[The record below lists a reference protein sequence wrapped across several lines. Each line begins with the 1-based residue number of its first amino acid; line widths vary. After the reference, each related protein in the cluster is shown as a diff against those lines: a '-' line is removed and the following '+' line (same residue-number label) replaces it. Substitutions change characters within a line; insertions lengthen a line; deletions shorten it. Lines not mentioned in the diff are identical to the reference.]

1 MLNRREFLIG
11 GAAAGLAPALPAL
24 ADQAA
29 PARVSESA
37 KLRALFDEFFQLRL
51 LRGPELATSL
61 GLDKGD
67 LAGLKRRLRERSP
80 AAVSRNAAETERQLR
95 QLRSIDRAALPGA
108 DAVSYDTL
116 LFTTEVRN
124 EGDRSFNYGGGGSGE
139 PYVLSQLSGSYREV
153 PDFLDTKHRIDTIED
168 AEAYLARLDEFAR
181 LMDEELELARHDVGV
196 GVTPPDFAID
206 KALVQMRVFLET
218 PADKATLV
226 QSLVRRAGAKKL
238 PGDWAGRAEAAYV
251 GKILPALN
259 RQAAYLAELRE
270 SAAHFAGVGRLPK
283 GADYYRVS
291 LKESTTLTLSPDE
304 LHEQGLALV
313 AELSGQIGALLDAQ
327 GVASGVSVGRRL
339 AALRADPKFLYD
351 NTDAAKD
358 RLVADLN
365 AKVAAVREKLPAYFG
380 ALPKAGVEIRRVPKE
395 IEAGS
400 PGGYYEPGSLDGARP
415 GAYYINLRDTAEL
428 ARWKLP
434 TLTYH
439 ESIPGHHLQ
448 ITLANE
454 MPDLPLIRKTTWFS
468 SYGEGWA
475 LYAEQLAVE
484 MGMYDDDPLG
494 HVGQLQAALFRA
506 VRLVVDTGLHARDW
520 SRERA
525 IAYFVD
531 ALGENESVAATE
543 IERYCVWPGQACS
556 YMVGKLTWLRLR
568 DEAKRKLGAKFDLR
582 EFHDAGLLSGSVPLG
597 VLERVIGDY
606 ARASKI

>member
-1 MLNRREFLIG
+1 MQAFLG
-11 GAAAGLAPALPAL
+11 
-24 ADQAA
+24 
-29 PARVSESA
+29 
-37 KLRALFDEFFQLRL
+37 
-51 LRGPELATSL
+51 
-61 GLDKGD
+61 
-67 LAGLKRRLRERSP
+67 
-80 AAVSRNAAETERQLR
+80 
-95 QLRSIDRAALPGA
+95 
-108 DAVSYDTL
+108 
-116 LFTTEVRN
+116 
-124 EGDRSFNYGGGGSGE
+124 
-139 PYVLSQLSGSYREV
+139 
-153 PDFLDTKHRIDTIED
+153 
-168 AEAYLARLDEFAR
+168 
-181 LMDEELELARHDVGV
+181 
-196 GVTPPDFAID
+196 
-206 KALVQMRVFLET
+206 T

-226 QSLVRRAGAKKL
+226 QSLVRRAGAKNL

-251 GKILPALN
+251 GKILPALD
-259 RQAAYLAELRE
+259 RQAAYLAELRG
-270 SAAHFAGVGRLPK
+270 SAVHFGGVGRLPK

-291 LKESTTLTLSPDE
+291 LKESTTSTLSPDE
-304 LHEQGLALV
+304 LHEQGRALV
-313 AELSGQIGALLDAQ
+313 AELSAQIGALLDAQ
-327 GVASGVSVGRRL
+327 GVAGGVSVGRRL

-351 NTDAAKD
+351 NTDAAKEK
-358 RLVADLN
+358 LIADLN

-380 ALPKAGVEIRRVPKE
+380 ALPKAGVEIRRIPKE

-494 HVGQLQAALFRA
+494 RVGQLQAALFRA
-506 VRLVVDTGLHARDW
+506 VRLVVDTGLHAMDW

-531 ALGENESVAATE
+531 ALGENESVAVTE

-582 EFHDAGLLSGSVPLG
+582 AFHDAGLLSGSVPLS

-606 ARASKI
+606 ASKS

>member
-1 MLNRREFLIG
+1 MLNRRELLIG
-11 GAAAGLAPALPAL
+11 GAAAGLAPALPAF

-29 PARVSESA
+29 PARLSESA
-37 KLRALFDEFFQLRL
+37 KLRALFDAFFQQHLQRS
-51 LRGPELATSL
+51 PELATSL

-67 LAGLKRRLRERSP
+67 LAGLKRRLSERSP
-80 AAVSRNAAETERQLR
+80 AAVARNAADTERRLNE
-95 QLRSIDRAALPGA
+95 LRSIDRAALPGP
-108 DAVSYDTL
+108 DAVSYDTV

-153 PDFLDTKHRIDTIED
+153 PDFLDTKHRIDTVDD

-206 KALVQMRVFLET
+206 KALVQMWAFLGT

-226 QSLVRRAGAKKL
+226 QSLVRRAGAKNL

-251 GKILPALN
+251 GKILPALD
-259 RQAAYLAELRE
+259 RQAAYLAELRG
-270 SAAHFAGVGRLPK
+270 SAVHFAGVGRLPK

-291 LKESTTLTLSPDE
+291 LKESTTSTLSPDE
-304 LHEQGLALV
+304 LHEQGRALV
-313 AELSGQIGALLDAQ
+313 AEHSAQIGALLDARD
-327 GVASGVSVGRRL
+327 VAGGVSVGRRL

-351 NTDAAKD
+351 NTDAAKEK
-358 RLVADLN
+358 LIADLN

-380 ALPKAGVEIRRVPKE
+380 ALPKAGVEIRRIPKE

-494 HVGQLQAALFRA
+494 RVGQLQAALFRA

-531 ALGENESVAATE
+531 ALGENESVAVTE

-582 EFHDAGLLSGSVPLG
+582 AFHDAGLLSGSVSLS

-606 ARASKI
+606 ASKN

>member
-1 MLNRREFLIG
+1 MLNRRELLIG
-11 GAAAGLAPALPAL
+11 GAAAGLAPALPAF

-29 PARVSESA
+29 PARLSESA
-37 KLRALFDEFFQLRL
+37 KLRALFDEFFQQHL
-51 LRGPELATSL
+51 LRSPELATSL

-67 LAGLKRRLRERSP
+67 LAGLKRRLSERSP
-80 AAVSRNAAETERQLR
+80 AAVARNAADTERRLNE
-95 QLRSIDRAALPGA
+95 LRSIDRAALPGA
-108 DAVSYDTL
+108 DAVSYDTV

-153 PDFLDTKHRIDTIED
+153 PDFLDTKHRIETVDD

-196 GVTPPDFAID
+196 GVAPPDFAID
-206 KALVQMRVFLET
+206 KALVQMRAFLGT

-226 QSLVRRAGAKKL
+226 QSLVRRAGAKNL

-251 GKILPALN
+251 GKILPALD
-259 RQAAYLAELRE
+259 RQAAYLAELRG
-270 SAAHFAGVGRLPK
+270 SAVHFAGVGRLPK

-291 LKESTTLTLSPDE
+291 LKESTTSTLSPDE

-313 AELSGQIGALLDAQ
+313 AELSAQIGALLDAQ
-327 GVASGVSVGRRL
+327 GVAGGVSVGRRL

-351 NTDAAKD
+351 NTDAAKEK
-358 RLVADLN
+358 LIADLN

-380 ALPKAGVEIRRVPKE
+380 ALPKAGVEIRRIPKE

-439 ESIPGHHLQ
+439 ELIPGHHLQ

-494 HVGQLQAALFRA
+494 RVGQLQAALFRA

-531 ALGENESVAATE
+531 ALGENESVAVTE

-582 EFHDAGLLSGSVPLG
+582 AFHDAGLLSGSVPLS

-606 ARASKI
+606 ASKS

>member
-1 MLNRREFLIG
+1 MLNRRELLVG
-11 GAAAGLAPALPAL
+11 GAAAGLAPALPVF
-24 ADQAA
+24 ADQVA
-29 PARVSESA
+29 PALVSESA
-37 KLRALFDEFFQLRL
+37 KARALFDAFFQQRL
-51 LRGPELATSL
+51 LRSPELATSL

-67 LAGLKRRLRERSP
+67 LAGLKRRLGERSP
-80 AAVSRNAAETERQLR
+80 AAVARNAADTERQLA

-108 DAVSYDTL
+108 DAVSYDTV
-116 LFTTEVRN
+116 LFATEVRN
-124 EGDRSFNYGGGGSGE
+124 EGDRNFNYGGGGSGE

-153 PDFLDTKHRIDTIED
+153 PDFLDTKHRIETVDD

-206 KALVQMRVFLET
+206 KALVQMRAFLGT
-218 PADKATLV
+218 PADKTTLV
-226 QSLVRRAGAKKL
+226 QSLVRRAGAKNL
-238 PGDWAGRAEAAYV
+238 PGDWAGRAEAAYI
-251 GKILPALN
+251 GEILPALD
-259 RQAAYLAELRE
+259 RQAAYLVKLRG
-270 SAAHFAGVGRLPK
+270 SAVHLAGVGRLPK

-291 LKESTTLTLSPDE
+291 LKESTTSTISPDE
-304 LHEQGLALV
+304 LHEQGTALV
-313 AELSGQIGALLDAQ
+313 AELSAQIGALLDAQ
-327 GVASGVSVGRRL
+327 GVAAGANVGRRL

-351 NTDAAKD
+351 NTDAAKEK
-358 RLVADLN
+358 LIADLN
-365 AKVAAVREKLPAYFG
+365 AKVAAVREKLPPYFG
-380 ALPKAGVEIRRVPKE
+380 ALPKAGVEIRRIPKE

-454 MPDLPLIRKTTWFS
+454 MPDLPLIRKATWFS
-468 SYGEGWA
+468 SHGEGWA

-494 HVGQLQAALFRA
+494 RVGQLQAALFRA
-506 VRLVVDTGLHARDW
+506 ARLVVDTGLHARDW

-531 ALGENESVAATE
+531 ALGENESVATTE

-582 EFHDAGLLSGSVPLG
+582 AFHDAGLLSGSVPLP

-606 ARASKI
+606 ASKS

>member
-1 MLNRREFLIG
+1 MLNRRELLIG
-11 GAAAGLAPALPAL
+11 GAAAGLAPSLPAF

-29 PARVSESA
+29 PARLSESA
-37 KLRALFDEFFQLRL
+37 KLRALFDEFFQQHLR
-51 LRGPELATSL
+51 RSPELATSL

-67 LAGLKRRLRERSP
+67 LAGLKRRLCERSP
-80 AAVSRNAAETERQLR
+80 AAVARNAADTERRLNE
-95 QLRSIDRAALPGA
+95 LRSIDRAALPGP
-108 DAVSYDTL
+108 DAVSYDTV

-153 PDFLDTKHRIDTIED
+153 PDFLDTKHRIDTVDD

-196 GVTPPDFAID
+196 GVAPPDFAID
-206 KALVQMRVFLET
+206 KALVQMQAFLGT

-226 QSLVRRAGAKKL
+226 QSLVRRAGAKNL

-251 GKILPALN
+251 GKILPALD
-259 RQAAYLAELRE
+259 RQAAYLAELRG
-270 SAAHFAGVGRLPK
+270 SAVHFGGVGRLPK

-291 LKESTTLTLSPDE
+291 LKESTTSTLSPDE
-304 LHEQGLALV
+304 LHEQGRALV
-313 AELSGQIGALLDAQ
+313 AELSAQIGALLDAQ
-327 GVASGVSVGRRL
+327 GVAGGVSVGRRL

-351 NTDAAKD
+351 NTDAAKEK
-358 RLVADLN
+358 LIADLN

-380 ALPKAGVEIRRVPKE
+380 ALPKAGVEIRRIPKE

-428 ARWKLP
+428 ACWKLP

-494 HVGQLQAALFRA
+494 RVGQLQAALFRA
-506 VRLVVDTGLHARDW
+506 VRLVVDTGLHAMDW

-531 ALGENESVAATE
+531 ALGENESVAVTE

-582 EFHDAGLLSGSVPLG
+582 AFHDAGLLSGSVPLS

-606 ARASKI
+606 ASKS

>member
-1 MLNRREFLIG
+1 MFNRRELLI
-11 GAAAGLAPALPAL
+11 GAAAAGMAPALPAF

-29 PARVSESA
+29 PARLSESA
-37 KLRALFDEFFQLRL
+37 KLRALFDAFFQQHLQRS
-51 LRGPELATSL
+51 PELATSL
-61 GLDKGD
+61 GLDKSD
-67 LAGLKRRLRERSP
+67 LAGLKRRLSERSP
-80 AAVSRNAAETERQLR
+80 AAVARNAADTERRLNE
-95 QLRSIDRAALPGA
+95 LRSIDRAGLPGP
-108 DAVSYDTL
+108 DAVSYDTV

-153 PDFLDTKHRIDTIED
+153 PDFLDTKHRIDTVDD

-206 KALVQMRVFLET
+206 KALVQMWAFLGT

-226 QSLVRRAGAKKL
+226 QSLVRRAGAKNL

-251 GKILPALN
+251 GKILPALD
-259 RQAAYLAELRE
+259 RQAAYLAELRG
-270 SAAHFAGVGRLPK
+270 SAVHFAGVGRLPK

-291 LKESTTLTLSPDE
+291 LKESTTSTLSPDE
-304 LHEQGLALV
+304 LHEQGRTLV
-313 AELSGQIGALLDAQ
+313 AELSAQIGALLDARD
-327 GVASGVSVGRRL
+327 VAGGVSVGRRL

-351 NTDAAKD
+351 NTDAAKEK
-358 RLVADLN
+358 LIADLN

-380 ALPKAGVEIRRVPKE
+380 ALPKAGVEIRRIPKE

-494 HVGQLQAALFRA
+494 RVGQLQAALFRA
-506 VRLVVDTGLHARDW
+506 VRLVVDTGLHAMDW

-531 ALGENESVAATE
+531 ALGENESVAVTE

-582 EFHDAGLLSGSVPLG
+582 AFHDAGLLSGSVPLS

-606 ARASKI
+606 ASKS

>member
-1 MLNRREFLIG
+1 MLNRRELLIG
-11 GAAAGLAPALPAL
+11 GAAAGLAPALPAF

-29 PARVSESA
+29 PARLSESA
-37 KLRALFDEFFQLRL
+37 KLRAIFDAFFQQHLQRS
-51 LRGPELATSL
+51 PELATSL

-67 LAGLKRRLRERSP
+67 LAGLKRRLSERSP
-80 AAVSRNAAETERQLR
+80 AAVARNAADTERRLNE
-95 QLRSIDRAALPGA
+95 LRSIDRAALPGP
-108 DAVSYDTL
+108 DAVSYDTV

-153 PDFLDTKHRIDTIED
+153 PDFLDTKHRIDTVDD

-206 KALVQMRVFLET
+206 KALVQMWAFLGT

-226 QSLVRRAGAKKL
+226 QSLVRRAGAKNL

-251 GKILPALN
+251 GKILPALD
-259 RQAAYLAELRE
+259 RQAAYLGELRG
-270 SAAHFAGVGRLPK
+270 SAVHFAGVGRLPK

-291 LKESTTLTLSPDE
+291 LKESTTSTLSPDE
-304 LHEQGLALV
+304 LHEQGRALV
-313 AELSGQIGALLDAQ
+313 AEHSAQIGALLDARD
-327 GVASGVSVGRRL
+327 VAGGVSVGRRL

-351 NTDAAKD
+351 NTDAAKEK
-358 RLVADLN
+358 LIADLN

-380 ALPKAGVEIRRVPKE
+380 ALPKAGVEIRRIPKE

-494 HVGQLQAALFRA
+494 RVGQLQAALFRA
-506 VRLVVDTGLHARDW
+506 VRLVVDTGLHAMDW

-531 ALGENESVAATE
+531 ALGENESVAVTE

-582 EFHDAGLLSGSVPLG
+582 AFHDAGLLSGSVSLS

-606 ARASKI
+606 ASKN

>member
-1 MLNRREFLIG
+1 M
-11 GAAAGLAPALPAL
+11 
-24 ADQAA
+24 
-29 PARVSESA
+29 SESA
-37 KLRALFDEFFQLRL
+37 KLRALFDAFFQQHLQRS
-51 LRGPELATSL
+51 PELATSL

-67 LAGLKRRLRERSP
+67 LAGLKRRLSERSP
-80 AAVSRNAAETERQLR
+80 AAVARNAADTERRLDE
-95 QLRSIDRAALPGA
+95 LRSIDRAALPGA
-108 DAVSYDTL
+108 DAVSYDTV

-153 PDFLDTKHRIDTIED
+153 PDFLDTKHRIETVDD

-196 GVTPPDFAID
+196 GVAPPDFAID
-206 KALVQMRVFLET
+206 KALVQMRAFLGT

-226 QSLVRRAGAKKL
+226 QSLVRRAGAKNL

-251 GKILPALN
+251 GKILPALD
-259 RQAAYLAELRE
+259 RQAAYLAKLRG
-270 SAAHFAGVGRLPK
+270 SAVHFAGVGRLPK

-291 LKESTTLTLSPDE
+291 LKESTTSTLSPDE
-304 LHEQGLALV
+304 LHEQGRALV
-313 AELSGQIGALLDAQ
+313 AELSAQIGALLDAR
-327 GVASGVSVGRRL
+327 GVAGGVSVGRRL

-351 NTDAAKD
+351 NTDAAKEK
-358 RLVADLN
+358 LIADLN
-365 AKVAAVREKLPAYFG
+365 AKVAAVREKLPPYFG
-380 ALPKAGVEIRRVPKE
+380 ALPKAGVEIRRIPKE

-494 HVGQLQAALFRA
+494 RVGQLQAALFRA

-531 ALGENESVAATE
+531 ALGENESVAVTE

-582 EFHDAGLLSGSVPLG
+582 AFHDAGLLSGSVPLP

-606 ARASKI
+606 ASKS

>member
-1 MLNRREFLIG
+1 MLNRRELLIG
-11 GAAAGLAPALPAL
+11 GAAAGLAPALPAF

-29 PARVSESA
+29 PARLSESA
-37 KLRALFDEFFQLRL
+37 KLRALFDAFFQQHLQRS
-51 LRGPELATSL
+51 PELATSL

-67 LAGLKRRLRERSP
+67 LAGLKRRLSERSP
-80 AAVSRNAAETERQLR
+80 AAVARNAADTERRLNE
-95 QLRSIDRAALPGA
+95 LRSIDRAALPGP
-108 DAVSYDTL
+108 DAVSYDTV

-153 PDFLDTKHRIDTIED
+153 PDFLDTKHRIDTVDD

-206 KALVQMRVFLET
+206 KALVQMWAFLGT

-226 QSLVRRAGAKKL
+226 QSLVRRAGAKNL
-238 PGDWAGRAEAAYV
+238 PGDWAARAEAAYV
-251 GKILPALN
+251 SKILPALD
-259 RQAAYLAELRE
+259 RQAAYLAELRG
-270 SAAHFAGVGRLPK
+270 SAVHFAGVGRLPK

-291 LKESTTLTLSPDE
+291 LKESTTSTLSPDE
-304 LHEQGLALV
+304 LHEQGRALV
-313 AELSGQIGALLDAQ
+313 AELSAQIGALLDARD
-327 GVASGVSVGRRL
+327 VAGGVSVGRRL

-351 NTDAAKD
+351 NTDAAKEK
-358 RLVADLN
+358 LIADLN

-380 ALPKAGVEIRRVPKE
+380 ALPKAGVEIRRIPKE

-484 MGMYDDDPLG
+484 MGMYDDHPLG
-494 HVGQLQAALFRA
+494 RVGQLQAALFRA
-506 VRLVVDTGLHARDW
+506 VRLVVDTGLHAMDW

-531 ALGENESVAATE
+531 ALGENESVAVTE

-582 EFHDAGLLSGSVPLG
+582 AFHDAGLLSGSVSLS

-606 ARASKI
+606 ASKN

>member
-1 MLNRREFLIG
+1 MLNRRELLIG
-11 GAAAGLAPALPAL
+11 GAAAGLAPALPAF

-29 PARVSESA
+29 PAPVSESA
-37 KLRALFDEFFQLRL
+37 KLRALFDEFFQQRL
-51 LRGPELATSL
+51 LRSPELATSL

-67 LAGLKRRLRERSP
+67 LAGLKRRLGERSP
-80 AAVSRNAAETERQLR
+80 AAVARNAADTERQLA

-108 DAVSYDTL
+108 DAVSYDTV

-153 PDFLDTKHRIDTIED
+153 PDFLDTKHRIETVDD

-206 KALVQMRVFLET
+206 KALVQMRAFLGT

-226 QSLVRRAGAKKL
+226 QSLVRRAGAKNL

-251 GKILPALN
+251 GKILPALD
-259 RQAAYLAELRE
+259 RQAAYLAELRG
-270 SAAHFAGVGRLPK
+270 SAVHLAGVGRLPK

-291 LKESTTLTLSPDE
+291 LKESTTSTLSPDE

-313 AELSGQIGALLDAQ
+313 AELSAQIGALLDAR
-327 GVASGVSVGRRL
+327 GVAGGANVGRRL

-351 NTDAAKD
+351 NTDAAKEK
-358 RLVADLN
+358 LIADLN

-380 ALPKAGVEIRRVPKE
+380 ALPKAGVEIRRIPKE

-494 HVGQLQAALFRA
+494 RVGQLQAALFRA

-531 ALGENESVAATE
+531 ALGENESVAVTE

-582 EFHDAGLLSGSVPLG
+582 AFHDAGLLSGSVPLP

-606 ARASKI
+606 ASKS

>member
-1 MLNRREFLIG
+1 MLNRRELLIG
-11 GAAAGLAPALPAL
+11 GAAAGLAPALPAF

-29 PARVSESA
+29 PARLSESA
-37 KLRALFDEFFQLRL
+37 KLRALFDAFFQQHLQRS
-51 LRGPELATSL
+51 PELATSL

-67 LAGLKRRLRERSP
+67 LAGLKRRLSERSP
-80 AAVSRNAAETERQLR
+80 AAVARNAADTERRLNE
-95 QLRSIDRAALPGA
+95 LRSIDRAALPGP
-108 DAVSYDTL
+108 DAVSYDTV

-153 PDFLDTKHRIDTIED
+153 PDFLDTKHRIDTVDD

-206 KALVQMRVFLET
+206 KALVQMWAFLGT

-226 QSLVRRAGAKKL
+226 QSLVRRAGAKNL

-251 GKILPALN
+251 GKILPALD
-259 RQAAYLAELRE
+259 RQAAYLGELRG
-270 SAAHFAGVGRLPK
+270 SAVHFAGVGRLPK

-291 LKESTTLTLSPDE
+291 LKESTTSTLSPDE
-304 LHEQGLALV
+304 LHEQGRALV
-313 AELSGQIGALLDAQ
+313 AEHSAQIGALLDARD
-327 GVASGVSVGRRL
+327 VAGGVSVGRRL

-351 NTDAAKD
+351 NTDAAKEK
-358 RLVADLN
+358 LIADLN

-380 ALPKAGVEIRRVPKE
+380 ALPKAGVEIRRIPKE

-494 HVGQLQAALFRA
+494 RVGQLQAALFRA
-506 VRLVVDTGLHARDW
+506 VRLVVDTGLHAMDW

-531 ALGENESVAATE
+531 ALGENESVAVTE

-582 EFHDAGLLSGSVPLG
+582 AFHDAGLLSGSVSLS

-606 ARASKI
+606 ASKN

>member
-1 MLNRREFLIG
+1 MLNRRELLVG
-11 GAAAGLAPALPAL
+11 GAAAGLAPALPAF

-29 PARVSESA
+29 PALVSESA
-37 KLRALFDEFFQLRL
+37 KVRALFDAFFQQRL
-51 LRGPELATSL
+51 LRSPELATSL

-67 LAGLKRRLRERSP
+67 LAGLKRRLGERSP
-80 AAVSRNAAETERQLR
+80 AAVARNAADTERQLA

-108 DAVSYDTL
+108 DAVSYDTV
-116 LFTTEVRN
+116 LFATEVRN
-124 EGDRSFNYGGGGSGE
+124 EGDRNFNYGGGGSGE

-153 PDFLDTKHRIDTIED
+153 PDFLDTKHRIETVDD

-196 GVTPPDFAID
+196 GVAPPDFAID
-206 KALVQMRVFLET
+206 KALVQMRTFLGT

-226 QSLVRRAGAKKL
+226 QSLVRRAGAKNL
-238 PGDWAGRAEAAYV
+238 PGDWAGRAEAAYI
-251 GKILPALN
+251 GEILPALD
-259 RQAAYLAELRE
+259 RQAAYLAKLRG
-270 SAAHFAGVGRLPK
+270 SAVHLAGVGRLPE

-291 LKESTTLTLSPDE
+291 LKESTTSTISPDE
-304 LHEQGLALV
+304 LHEQGTALV
-313 AELSGQIGALLDAQ
+313 AELSAQIGALLDAQ
-327 GVASGVSVGRRL
+327 GVAAGANVGRRL

-351 NTDAAKD
+351 NTDAAKEK
-358 RLVADLN
+358 LIADLN
-365 AKVAAVREKLPAYFG
+365 AKVAAVREKLPPYFG
-380 ALPKAGVEIRRVPKE
+380 ALPKAGVEIRRIPKE

-454 MPDLPLIRKTTWFS
+454 MPDLPLIRKATWFS
-468 SYGEGWA
+468 SHGEGWA

-494 HVGQLQAALFRA
+494 RVGQLQAALFRA
-506 VRLVVDTGLHARDW
+506 ARLVVDTGLHARDW

-531 ALGENESVAATE
+531 ALGENESVATTE

-582 EFHDAGLLSGSVPLG
+582 AFHDAGLLSGSVPLP

-606 ARASKI
+606 ASKS

>member
-1 MLNRREFLIG
+1 MLNRRELLIG
-11 GAAAGLAPALPAL
+11 GAAAGLAPALPAF

-29 PARVSESA
+29 PASERKRETARFIRRVLPAEH
-37 KLRALFDEFFQLRL
+37 L
-51 LRGPELATSL
+51 LRSPELATSL

-67 LAGLKRRLRERSP
+67 LAGLKRRLSERSP
-80 AAVSRNAAETERQLR
+80 AAVARNAADTERRLNE
-95 QLRSIDRAALPGA
+95 LRSIDRAALPGA
-108 DAVSYDTL
+108 DAVSYDTV

-153 PDFLDTKHRIDTIED
+153 PDFLDTKHRIETVDD

-196 GVTPPDFAID
+196 GVAPPDFAID
-206 KALVQMRVFLET
+206 KALVQMRAFLGT

-226 QSLVRRAGAKKL
+226 QSLVRRAGAKNL

-251 GKILPALN
+251 GKILPALD
-259 RQAAYLAELRE
+259 RQADYLAELRA
-270 SAAHFAGVGRLPK
+270 SAVHFAGVGRLPK

-291 LKESTTLTLSPDE
+291 LKESTTSTLSPDE

-313 AELSGQIGALLDAQ
+313 AELSAQIGALLDAQ
-327 GVASGVSVGRRL
+327 GVAGGVNVGRRL

-351 NTDAAKD
+351 NTDAAKEK
-358 RLVADLN
+358 LIADLN

-380 ALPKAGVEIRRVPKE
+380 ALPKAGVEIRRIPKE

-494 HVGQLQAALFRA
+494 RVGQLQAALFRA

-531 ALGENESVAATE
+531 ALGENETVAVTE

-582 EFHDAGLLSGSVPLG
+582 AFHDAGLLSGSVPLP

-606 ARASKI
+606 ASKS

>member
-1 MLNRREFLIG
+1 MLNRRELLIG
-11 GAAAGLAPALPAL
+11 GAAAGLAPALPAF

-29 PARVSESA
+29 PARLSESA
-37 KLRALFDEFFQLRL
+37 KLRALFDAFFQQHLQRS
-51 LRGPELATSL
+51 PELATSL

-67 LAGLKRRLRERSP
+67 LAGLKRRLSERSP
-80 AAVSRNAAETERQLR
+80 AAVARNAADTERRLNE
-95 QLRSIDRAALPGA
+95 LRSIDRAALPGP
-108 DAVSYDTL
+108 DAVSYDTV

-153 PDFLDTKHRIDTIED
+153 PDFLDTKHRIDTVDD

-206 KALVQMRVFLET
+206 KALVQMWAFLGT

-226 QSLVRRAGAKKL
+226 QSLVRRAGAKNL

-251 GKILPALN
+251 GKILPALD
-259 RQAAYLAELRE
+259 RQAAYLAELRG
-270 SAAHFAGVGRLPK
+270 SAVHFAGVGRLPK

-291 LKESTTLTLSPDE
+291 LKESTTSTLSPDE
-304 LHEQGLALV
+304 LHEQGRALV
-313 AELSGQIGALLDAQ
+313 AEHSAQIGALLDARD
-327 GVASGVSVGRRL
+327 VAGGVSVGRRL

-351 NTDAAKD
+351 NTDAAKEK
-358 RLVADLN
+358 LIADLN

-380 ALPKAGVEIRRVPKE
+380 ALPKAGVEIRRIPKE

-494 HVGQLQAALFRA
+494 RVGQLQAALFRA
-506 VRLVVDTGLHARDW
+506 VRLVVDTGLHAMDW

-531 ALGENESVAATE
+531 ALGENESVAVTE

-582 EFHDAGLLSGSVPLG
+582 AFHDAGLLSGSVSLS

-606 ARASKI
+606 ASKN

>member
-1 MLNRREFLIG
+1 MLNRRELLIG
-11 GAAAGLAPALPAL
+11 GAAAGLAPALPAF
-24 ADQAA
+24 ADQAT
-29 PARVSESA
+29 PAAVSESA
-37 KLRALFDEFFQLRL
+37 KLRALFDAFVQQQL

-67 LAGLKRRLRERSP
+67 LAGLKRRLGERSP
-80 AAVSRNAAETERQLR
+80 AAVARNAADTERRLE
-95 QLRSIDRAALPGA
+95 QLRSIDRAALPRA
-108 DAVSYDTL
+108 DAVSYDTV

-124 EGDRSFNYGGGGSGE
+124 EGDRNFNYGGGGSGE

-153 PDFLDTKHRIDTIED
+153 PDFLDTKHRIDTVED
-168 AEAYLARLDEFAR
+168 AEAYLARLDEFSR
-181 LMDEELELARHDVGV
+181 LMDEELELARHDAGV

-206 KALVQMRVFLET
+206 KALVQMRAFLAT
-218 PADKATLV
+218 PPDRATLV
-226 QSLVRRAGAKKL
+226 QSVARRAGKKNL

-251 GKILPALN
+251 GKILPALD
-259 RQAAYLAELRE
+259 RQAAYLAELRG
-270 SAAHFAGVGRLPK
+270 SAVHSAGVGRLPK

-291 LKESTTLTLSPDE
+291 LKESTTSTLSPDE

-313 AELSGQIGALLDAQ
+313 AEISAQIGALLDAQ
-327 GVASGVSVGRRL
+327 GVAGGANVGRRL

-351 NTDAAKD
+351 NTDAAKEK
-358 RLVADLN
+358 LVADLN
-365 AKVAAVREKLPAYFG
+365 EKVGAVRAKLPAYFG
-380 ALPKAGVEIRRVPKE
+380 ALPKAGVEIRRIPKE

-448 ITLANE
+448 ITLTNE
-454 MPDLPLIRKTTWFS
+454 MPDLPLIRKITWFS

-494 HVGQLQAALFRA
+494 RVGQLQAALFRA
-506 VRLVVDTGLHARDW
+506 ARLVVDTGLHARDW

-531 ALGENESVAATE
+531 ALGENESVATTE

-582 EFHDAGLLSGSVPLG
+582 EFHDAGLLSGSVPLA

-606 ARASKI
+606 AGKS

>member
-1 MLNRREFLIG
+1 MLNRRELLIG
-11 GAAAGLAPALPAL
+11 GAAAGLAPALPAF

-29 PARVSESA
+29 PARLSESA
-37 KLRALFDEFFQLRL
+37 KLRALFDAFFQQHLQRS
-51 LRGPELATSL
+51 PELATSL

-67 LAGLKRRLRERSP
+67 LAGLKRRLSERSP
-80 AAVSRNAAETERQLR
+80 AAVARNAADTERRLNE
-95 QLRSIDRAALPGA
+95 LRSIDRAALPGP
-108 DAVSYDTL
+108 DAVSYDTV

-153 PDFLDTKHRIDTIED
+153 PDFLDTKHRIDTVDD

-206 KALVQMRVFLET
+206 KALVQMWAFLGT

-226 QSLVRRAGAKKL
+226 QSLVRRAGAKNL

-251 GKILPALN
+251 GKILPALD
-259 RQAAYLAELRE
+259 RQAAYLAELRG
-270 SAAHFAGVGRLPK
+270 SAVHFAGVGRLPK

-291 LKESTTLTLSPDE
+291 LKESTTSTLSPDE
-304 LHEQGLALV
+304 LHEQGRALV
-313 AELSGQIGALLDAQ
+313 AEHSAQIGALLDARD
-327 GVASGVSVGRRL
+327 VAGGVSVGRRL

-351 NTDAAKD
+351 NTDAAKEK
-358 RLVADLN
+358 LIADLN

-380 ALPKAGVEIRRVPKE
+380 ALPKAGVEIRRIPKE

-494 HVGQLQAALFRA
+494 RVGQLQAALFRA
-506 VRLVVDTGLHARDW
+506 VRLVVDTGLHAMDW

-531 ALGENESVAATE
+531 ALGENESVAVTE

-582 EFHDAGLLSGSVPLG
+582 AFHDAGLLSGSVPLS

-606 ARASKI
+606 ASKN

>member
-1 MLNRREFLIG
+1 MLNRRELLIG
-11 GAAAGLAPALPAL
+11 GAAAGLAPALPAF

-29 PARVSESA
+29 PARLSESA
-37 KLRALFDEFFQLRL
+37 KLRALFDAFFQQHLQRS
-51 LRGPELATSL
+51 PELATSL

-67 LAGLKRRLRERSP
+67 LAGLKRRLSERSP
-80 AAVSRNAAETERQLR
+80 AAVARNAADTERRLNE
-95 QLRSIDRAALPGA
+95 LRSIDRAALPGP
-108 DAVSYDTL
+108 DAVSYDTV

-153 PDFLDTKHRIDTIED
+153 PDFLDTKHRIDTVDD

-206 KALVQMRVFLET
+206 KALVQMWAFLGT

-226 QSLVRRAGAKKL
+226 QSLVRRAGAKNL
-238 PGDWAGRAEAAYV
+238 PGDWAARAEAAYV
-251 GKILPALN
+251 GKILPALD
-259 RQAAYLAELRE
+259 RQAAYLGELRG
-270 SAAHFAGVGRLPK
+270 SAVHFAGVGRLPK

-291 LKESTTLTLSPDE
+291 LKESTTSTLSPDE
-304 LHEQGLALV
+304 LHEQGRALV
-313 AELSGQIGALLDAQ
+313 AEHSAQIGALLDARD
-327 GVASGVSVGRRL
+327 VAGGVSVGRRL

-351 NTDAAKD
+351 NTDAAKEK
-358 RLVADLN
+358 LIADLN

-380 ALPKAGVEIRRVPKE
+380 ALPKAGVEIRRIPKE

-494 HVGQLQAALFRA
+494 RVGQLQAALFRA
-506 VRLVVDTGLHARDW
+506 VRLVVDTGLHAMDW

-531 ALGENESVAATE
+531 ALGENESVAVTE

-582 EFHDAGLLSGSVPLG
+582 AFHDAGLLSGSVSLS

-606 ARASKI
+606 ASKN

>member
-1 MLNRREFLIG
+1 MLNRRELLIG
-11 GAAAGLAPALPAL
+11 GAAAGLAPALPAF

-29 PARVSESA
+29 PARLSESA
-37 KLRALFDEFFQLRL
+37 KLRALFDAFFQQHLQRS
-51 LRGPELATSL
+51 PELATSL

-67 LAGLKRRLRERSP
+67 LAGLKRRLSERSP
-80 AAVSRNAAETERQLR
+80 AAVARNAADTERRLNE
-95 QLRSIDRAALPGA
+95 LRSIDRAALPGP
-108 DAVSYDTL
+108 DAVSYDTV

-153 PDFLDTKHRIDTIED
+153 PDFLDTKHRIDTVDD

-206 KALVQMRVFLET
+206 KALVQMWAFLGT

-226 QSLVRRAGAKKL
+226 QSLVRRAGAKNL

-251 GKILPALN
+251 GKILPALD
-259 RQAAYLAELRE
+259 RQAAYLGELRG
-270 SAAHFAGVGRLPK
+270 SAVHFAGVGRLPK

-291 LKESTTLTLSPDE
+291 LKESTTSTLSPDE
-304 LHEQGLALV
+304 LHEQGRALV
-313 AELSGQIGALLDAQ
+313 AELSAQIGALLDARD
-327 GVASGVSVGRRL
+327 VAGGVSVGRRL

-351 NTDAAKD
+351 NTDAAKEK
-358 RLVADLN
+358 LIADLN

-380 ALPKAGVEIRRVPKE
+380 ALPKAGVEIRRIPKE

-494 HVGQLQAALFRA
+494 RVGQLQAALFRA
-506 VRLVVDTGLHARDW
+506 VRLVVDTGLHAMDW

-531 ALGENESVAATE
+531 ALGENESVAVTE

-582 EFHDAGLLSGSVPLG
+582 AFHDAGLLSGSVPLS

-606 ARASKI
+606 ASKN

>member
-1 MLNRREFLIG
+1 MLNRRELLIG
-11 GAAAGLAPALPAL
+11 GAAAGLAPSLPAF

-29 PARVSESA
+29 PARLSESA
-37 KLRALFDEFFQLRL
+37 KLRALFDDFFQQHLQRS
-51 LRGPELATSL
+51 PELATSL

-67 LAGLKRRLRERSP
+67 LAGLKRRLSERSP
-80 AAVSRNAAETERQLR
+80 AAVARNAADTERRLNE
-95 QLRSIDRAALPGA
+95 LRSIDRAALPGP
-108 DAVSYDTL
+108 DAVSYDTV

-153 PDFLDTKHRIDTIED
+153 PDFLDTKHRIETVDD

-196 GVTPPDFAID
+196 GVAPPDFAID
-206 KALVQMRVFLET
+206 KALVQMRAFLGT

-226 QSLVRRAGAKKL
+226 QSLVRRAGAKNL
-238 PGDWAGRAEAAYV
+238 PGDWAGRAEAAYL
-251 GKILPALN
+251 GKILPALD
-259 RQAAYLAELRE
+259 RQAAYLGELRG
-270 SAAHFAGVGRLPK
+270 SAVHFAGVGRLPK

-291 LKESTTLTLSPDE
+291 LKESTTSTLSPDE
-304 LHEQGLALV
+304 LHEQGRALV
-313 AELSGQIGALLDAQ
+313 AELSAQIGALLDTQ
-327 GVASGVSVGRRL
+327 GVAGGVSVGRRL

-351 NTDAAKD
+351 NTDAAKEK
-358 RLVADLN
+358 LIADLN

-380 ALPKAGVEIRRVPKE
+380 ALPKAGVEIRRIPKE

-439 ESIPGHHLQ
+439 ELIPGHHLQ

-494 HVGQLQAALFRA
+494 RVGQLQAALFRA

-531 ALGENESVAATE
+531 ALGENESVAVTE

-582 EFHDAGLLSGSVPLG
+582 AFHDAGLLSGSVPLS

-606 ARASKI
+606 ASKS

>member
-1 MLNRREFLIG
+1 MLNRRELLMG
-11 GAAAGLAPALPAL
+11 GAAAGLAPALPAF

-37 KLRALFDEFFQLRL
+37 KLRALFDAFFQQRL
-51 LRGPELATSL
+51 LRSPELATSL

-67 LAGLKRRLRERSP
+67 LAGLKRRLSERSP
-80 AAVSRNAAETERQLR
+80 AAVARNAADTERRLDE
-95 QLRSIDRAALPGA
+95 LRSIDRAALPGA
-108 DAVSYDTL
+108 DAVSYDTV

-153 PDFLDTKHRIDTIED
+153 PDFLDTKHRIETVDD

-196 GVTPPDFAID
+196 GVAPPDFAID
-206 KALVQMRVFLET
+206 KALVQMRVFLGT

-226 QSLVRRAGAKKL
+226 QSLVRRAGAKNL
-238 PGDWAGRAEAAYV
+238 PGDWTGRAEAAYV
-251 GKILPALN
+251 GKILPALD
-259 RQAAYLAELRE
+259 RQAAYLGELRG
-270 SAAHFAGVGRLPK
+270 SAVHLAGVGRLPK

-291 LKESTTLTLSPDE
+291 LKESTTSTLSPDE

-313 AELSGQIGALLDAQ
+313 AELSAQIGALLDAR
-327 GVASGVSVGRRL
+327 GVAGGASVGRRL

-351 NTDAAKD
+351 NTDAAKEK
-358 RLVADLN
+358 LIADLN
-365 AKVAAVREKLPAYFG
+365 AKVAAAREKLPAYFG
-380 ALPKAGVEIRRVPKE
+380 ALPKAGVEIRRIPKE

-428 ARWKLP
+428 PRWKLP

-454 MPDLPLIRKTTWFS
+454 MPDLPLIRKATWFS

-484 MGMYDDDPLG
+484 MGMYEDDPLG
-494 HVGQLQAALFRA
+494 RVGQLQGALFRA

-531 ALGENESVAATE
+531 ALGDNESVAVTE

-582 EFHDAGLLSGSVPLG
+582 AFHDAGLLSGSVPLP
-597 VLERVIGDY
+597 VLERVIGDHV
-606 ARASKI
+606 SKS

>member
-1 MLNRREFLIG
+1 MLNRRELLIG
-11 GAAAGLAPALPAL
+11 GAAAGLAPALPAF

-29 PARVSESA
+29 LAPVSESA
-37 KLRALFDEFFQLRL
+37 KLRALFDGFFQQHL
-51 LRGPELATSL
+51 LRSPELATSL

-67 LAGLKRRLRERSP
+67 LAGLKRRLGERSP
-80 AAVSRNAAETERQLR
+80 AAVARNAADTERRLNE
-95 QLRSIDRAALPGA
+95 LRSIDRAALPGA
-108 DAVSYDTL
+108 DAVSYDTV

-153 PDFLDTKHRIDTIED
+153 PDFLDTKHRIETVDD

-196 GVTPPDFAID
+196 GVAPPDFAID
-206 KALVQMRVFLET
+206 KALMQMRAFLGT

-226 QSLVRRAGAKKL
+226 QSLVRRAGAKNL

-251 GKILPALN
+251 GKILPALD
-259 RQAAYLAELRE
+259 RQADYLAELRG
-270 SAAHFAGVGRLPK
+270 SAVHFAGVGRLPK

-291 LKESTTLTLSPDE
+291 LKESTTSTLSPDE

-313 AELSGQIGALLDAQ
+313 AELSAQIGALLDAQ
-327 GVASGVSVGRRL
+327 GVAGGASVGRRL

-351 NTDAAKD
+351 NTDAAKEK
-358 RLVADLN
+358 LIADLN
-365 AKVAAVREKLPAYFG
+365 TKVAAVREKLPAYFG
-380 ALPKAGVEIRRVPKE
+380 ALPKAEVEIRRIPKE

-454 MPDLPLIRKTTWFS
+454 MPDLPLIRKATWFS
-468 SYGEGWA
+468 SHGEGWA

-494 HVGQLQAALFRA
+494 RVGQLQAALFRA
-506 VRLVVDTGLHARDW
+506 ARLVVDTGLHARDW

-531 ALGENESVAATE
+531 ALGENESVATTE

-582 EFHDAGLLSGSVPLG
+582 AFHDAGLLSGSVPLP

-606 ARASKI
+606 ASKS

>member
-1 MLNRREFLIG
+1 
-11 GAAAGLAPALPAL
+11 LAPALPAF

-29 PARVSESA
+29 PARLSESA
-37 KLRALFDEFFQLRL
+37 KLRALFDAFFQQHLQRS
-51 LRGPELATSL
+51 PELATSL

-67 LAGLKRRLRERSP
+67 LAGLKRRLSERSP
-80 AAVSRNAAETERQLR
+80 AAVARNAADTERRLNE
-95 QLRSIDRAALPGA
+95 LRSIDRAALPGP
-108 DAVSYDTL
+108 DAVSYDTV

-153 PDFLDTKHRIDTIED
+153 PDFLDTKHRIDTVDD

-206 KALVQMRVFLET
+206 KALVQMWAFLGT

-226 QSLVRRAGAKKL
+226 QSLVRRAGAKNL

-251 GKILPALN
+251 GKILPALD
-259 RQAAYLAELRE
+259 RQAAYLGELRG
-270 SAAHFAGVGRLPK
+270 SAVHFAGVGRLPK

-291 LKESTTLTLSPDE
+291 LKESTTSTLSPDE
-304 LHEQGLALV
+304 LHEQGRALV
-313 AELSGQIGALLDAQ
+313 AELSAQIGALLDARD
-327 GVASGVSVGRRL
+327 VAGGVSVGRRL

-351 NTDAAKD
+351 NTDAAKEK
-358 RLVADLN
+358 LIADLN

-380 ALPKAGVEIRRVPKE
+380 ALPKAGVEIRRIPKE

-494 HVGQLQAALFRA
+494 RVGQLQAALFRA
-506 VRLVVDTGLHARDW
+506 VRLVVDTGLHAMDW

-531 ALGENESVAATE
+531 ALGENESVAVTE

-582 EFHDAGLLSGSVPLG
+582 AFHDAGLLSGSVPLS

-606 ARASKI
+606 ASKN

>member
-1 MLNRREFLIG
+1 MFNRRELLI
-11 GAAAGLAPALPAL
+11 GAAAGGLAPALPAF

-29 PARVSESA
+29 PARLSESA
-37 KLRALFDEFFQLRL
+37 KLRALFDAFFQQHLQRS
-51 LRGPELATSL
+51 PELATSL

-67 LAGLKRRLRERSP
+67 LAGLKRRLCERSP
-80 AAVSRNAAETERQLR
+80 AAVARNAADTERRLNE
-95 QLRSIDRAALPGA
+95 LRSIDRAALPGP
-108 DAVSYDTL
+108 DAVSYDTV

-153 PDFLDTKHRIDTIED
+153 PDFLDTKHRIDTVDD

-206 KALVQMRVFLET
+206 KALVQMWAFLGT

-226 QSLVRRAGAKKL
+226 QSLVRRAGAKNL
-238 PGDWAGRAEAAYV
+238 PGDWAGRAEAAYI
-251 GKILPALN
+251 GKILPALD
-259 RQAAYLAELRE
+259 RQATYLAELGG
-270 SAAHFAGVGRLPK
+270 SAVHLAGVGRLPK

-291 LKESTTLTLSPDE
+291 LKESTTSTLSPEE

-313 AELSGQIGALLDAQ
+313 AELSAQIGALLDAQ
-327 GVASGVSVGRRL
+327 GVAGGASVGRRL

-351 NTDAAKD
+351 NTDAAKEK
-358 RLVADLN
+358 LIADLN
-365 AKVAAVREKLPAYFG
+365 TKVAAVREKLPAYFG
-380 ALPKAGVEIRRVPKE
+380 ALPKAGVEIRRIPKE

-494 HVGQLQAALFRA
+494 RVGQLQAALFRA
-506 VRLVVDTGLHARDW
+506 VRLVVDTGLHAMDW

-531 ALGENESVAATE
+531 ALGENESVAVTE

-568 DEAKRKLGAKFDLR
+568 DDAKRKLGAKFDLR
-582 EFHDAGLLSGSVPLG
+582 AFHDAGLLSGSVPLS

-606 ARASKI
+606 ASKS

>member
-1 MLNRREFLIG
+1 MLNRRELLIG
-11 GAAAGLAPALPAL
+11 GAAAGLAPALPAF

-29 PARVSESA
+29 PARLSESA
-37 KLRALFDEFFQLRL
+37 KLRALFDAFFQQHLQRS
-51 LRGPELATSL
+51 PELATSL

-67 LAGLKRRLRERSP
+67 LAGLKRRLSERSP
-80 AAVSRNAAETERQLR
+80 AAVARNAADTERRLNE
-95 QLRSIDRAALPGA
+95 LRSIDRAALPGP
-108 DAVSYDTL
+108 DAVSYDTV

-153 PDFLDTKHRIDTIED
+153 PDFLDTKHRIDTVDD

-206 KALVQMRVFLET
+206 KALVQMWAFLGT

-226 QSLVRRAGAKKL
+226 QSLVRRAGAKNL

-251 GKILPALN
+251 GKILPALD
-259 RQAAYLAELRE
+259 RQAAYLGELRG
-270 SAAHFAGVGRLPK
+270 SAVHFAGVGRLPK

-291 LKESTTLTLSPDE
+291 LKESTTSTLSPDE
-304 LHEQGLALV
+304 LHEQGRALV
-313 AELSGQIGALLDAQ
+313 AEHSAQIGALLDARD
-327 GVASGVSVGRRL
+327 VAGGVSVGRRL

-351 NTDAAKD
+351 NTDAAKEK
-358 RLVADLN
+358 LIADLN

-380 ALPKAGVEIRRVPKE
+380 ALPKAGVEIRRIPKE

-494 HVGQLQAALFRA
+494 RVGQLQAALFRA
-506 VRLVVDTGLHARDW
+506 VRRVVDTGLHAMDW

-531 ALGENESVAATE
+531 ALGENESVAVTE

-582 EFHDAGLLSGSVPLG
+582 AFHDAGLLSGSVPLS

-606 ARASKI
+606 ASKN

>member
-1 MLNRREFLIG
+1 MLNRRELLIG
-11 GAAAGLAPALPAL
+11 GAAAGLAPALPAF

-29 PARVSESA
+29 PARLSESA
-37 KLRALFDEFFQLRL
+37 KLRALFDAFFQQHLQRS
-51 LRGPELATSL
+51 PELATSL

-67 LAGLKRRLRERSP
+67 LAGLKRRLSERSP
-80 AAVSRNAAETERQLR
+80 AAVARNAADTERRLNE
-95 QLRSIDRAALPGA
+95 LRSIDRAALPGP
-108 DAVSYDTL
+108 DAVSYDTV

-153 PDFLDTKHRIDTIED
+153 PDFLDTKHRIDTVDD

-206 KALVQMRVFLET
+206 KALVQMWAFLGT

-226 QSLVRRAGAKKL
+226 QSLVRRAGAKNL
-238 PGDWAGRAEAAYV
+238 PGDWAARAEAAYV
-251 GKILPALN
+251 GKILPALD
-259 RQAAYLAELRE
+259 RQAAYLAELRG
-270 SAAHFAGVGRLPK
+270 SAVHFAGVGRLPK

-291 LKESTTLTLSPDE
+291 LKESTTSTLSPDE
-304 LHEQGLALV
+304 LHEQGRALV
-313 AELSGQIGALLDAQ
+313 AEHSAQIGALLDARD
-327 GVASGVSVGRRL
+327 VAGGVSVGRRL

-351 NTDAAKD
+351 NTDAAKEK
-358 RLVADLN
+358 LIADLN

-380 ALPKAGVEIRRVPKE
+380 ALPKAGVEIRRIPKE

-494 HVGQLQAALFRA
+494 RVGQLQAALFRA
-506 VRLVVDTGLHARDW
+506 VRLVVDTGLHAMDW

-531 ALGENESVAATE
+531 ALGENESVAVTE

-582 EFHDAGLLSGSVPLG
+582 AFHDAGLLSGSVPLS

-606 ARASKI
+606 ASKN

>member
-1 MLNRREFLIG
+1 MFNLRELLI
-11 GAAAGLAPALPAL
+11 GAAAGGLAPALPAF

-29 PARVSESA
+29 PARLSESA
-37 KLRALFDEFFQLRL
+37 KLRALFDAFFQQHLQRS
-51 LRGPELATSL
+51 PELATSL

-67 LAGLKRRLRERSP
+67 LAGLKRRLSERSP
-80 AAVSRNAAETERQLR
+80 AAVARNAADTERRLNE
-95 QLRSIDRAALPGA
+95 LRSIDRAALPGP
-108 DAVSYDTL
+108 DAVSYDTV

-153 PDFLDTKHRIDTIED
+153 PDFLDTKHRIDTVDD

-206 KALVQMRVFLET
+206 KALVQMWAFLGT

-226 QSLVRRAGAKKL
+226 QSLVRRAGAKNL

-251 GKILPALN
+251 GKILPALD
-259 RQAAYLAELRE
+259 RQAAYLGELRG
-270 SAAHFAGVGRLPK
+270 SAVHFAGVGRLPK

-291 LKESTTLTLSPDE
+291 LKESTTSTLSPDE
-304 LHEQGLALV
+304 LHEQGRALV
-313 AELSGQIGALLDAQ
+313 AEHSAQIGALLDARD
-327 GVASGVSVGRRL
+327 VAGGVSVGRRL

-351 NTDAAKD
+351 NTDAAKEK
-358 RLVADLN
+358 LIADLN

-380 ALPKAGVEIRRVPKE
+380 ALPKAGVEIRRIPKE

-494 HVGQLQAALFRA
+494 RVGQLQAALFRA
-506 VRLVVDTGLHARDW
+506 VRLVVDTGLHAMDW

-531 ALGENESVAATE
+531 ALGENESVAVTE

-582 EFHDAGLLSGSVPLG
+582 AFHDAGLLSGSVPLS

-606 ARASKI
+606 ASKN

>member
-1 MLNRREFLIG
+1 MLNRRELLIG
-11 GAAAGLAPALPAL
+11 GAAAGLAPALPAF

-29 PARVSESA
+29 PARLSESA
-37 KLRALFDEFFQLRL
+37 KLRALFDAFFQQHLQRS
-51 LRGPELATSL
+51 PELATSL

-67 LAGLKRRLRERSP
+67 LAGLKRRLSERSP
-80 AAVSRNAAETERQLR
+80 AAVARNAADTERRLNE
-95 QLRSIDRAALPGA
+95 LRSIDRAALPGP
-108 DAVSYDTL
+108 DAVSYDTV

-153 PDFLDTKHRIDTIED
+153 PDFLDTKHRIDTVDD

-206 KALVQMRVFLET
+206 KALMQMWAFLGT

-226 QSLVRRAGAKKL
+226 QSLVRRAGAKNL

-251 GKILPALN
+251 GKILPALD
-259 RQAAYLAELRE
+259 RQAAYLAELRG
-270 SAAHFAGVGRLPK
+270 SAVHFAGVGRLPK

-291 LKESTTLTLSPDE
+291 LKESTTSTLSPDE
-304 LHEQGLALV
+304 LHEQGRALV
-313 AELSGQIGALLDAQ
+313 AELSAQIGALLDARD
-327 GVASGVSVGRRL
+327 VAGGVSVGRRL

-351 NTDAAKD
+351 NTDAAKEK
-358 RLVADLN
+358 LIADLN

-380 ALPKAGVEIRRVPKE
+380 ALPKAGVEIRRIPKE

-494 HVGQLQAALFRA
+494 RVGQLQAALFRA
-506 VRLVVDTGLHARDW
+506 VRLVVDTGLHAMDW

-531 ALGENESVAATE
+531 ALGENESVAVTE

-582 EFHDAGLLSGSVPLG
+582 AFHDAGLLSGSVSLS

-606 ARASKI
+606 ASKN